1 MTDRDRDRSQD
12 SDKDDVQGDRDS
24 SKQGQRG
31 GGDGSFSEGDWHDK
45 GIRVNDT
52 HEPPDP
58 PSEKK

>member
-12 SDKDDVQGDRDS
+12 SDKNDQRDRDS
-24 SKQGQRG
+24 HEKGQRIDR
-31 GGDGSFSEGDWHDK
+31 GDGAFSEGDWHDK

-58 PSEKK
+58 PSEEK